1 MTQVVAPIVIAPV
14 KQCHLNKGY
23 RKMLKK
29 SKSSTKFSSMKRHPL
44 AEVST
49 NCKEDMTDD
58 QAAQQSHE
66 KDFQEVRINIL
77 ASSKNSA
84 FEDDSKIPRGGDN
97 TPLTEGFESST
108 TSNTKIIASQ
118 K

>member
-29 SKSSTKFSSMKRHPL
+29 SKSSMKRHPL

-49 NCKEDMTDD
+49 NCKEDMTVD

-77 ASSKNSA
+77 ASSKNFA
-84 FEDDSKIPRGGDN
+84 FEDDPEIPHCGDQ